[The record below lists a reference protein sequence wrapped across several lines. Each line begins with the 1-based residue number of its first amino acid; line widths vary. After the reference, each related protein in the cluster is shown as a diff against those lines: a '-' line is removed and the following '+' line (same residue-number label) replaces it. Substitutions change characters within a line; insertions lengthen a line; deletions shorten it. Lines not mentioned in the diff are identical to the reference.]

1 MKATIVPSNVPQIH
15 QLVKYFEDTW
25 INGFWN
31 PIHWCQYFQDIRT
44 NNDTEGYHHK
54 LNDKCQRP
62 NMAFSSL
69 VHVLHEEA
77 LDVPTT
83 VMQVFYGQQSRKRK
97 SAAVRRQEHLDRLNR
112 LLQEEDITPLQF
124 VERSVIHISPSEYWA
139 TEESRA
145 DLDEDIDDPEFEI

>member
-1 MKATIVPSNVPQIH
+1 MYPP
-15 QLVKYFEDTW
+15 
-25 INGFWN
+25 
-31 PIHWCQYFQDIRT
+31 
-44 NNDTEGYHHK
+44 
-54 LNDKCQRP
+54 
-62 NMAFSSL
+62 
-69 VHVLHEEA
+69 
-77 LDVPTT
+77 

-112 LLQEEDITPLQF
+112 LLQEVITPLQF